1 MILCIPLA
9 AYTAAL
15 GDDYNTRA
23 LIYCGFLLW
32 CIVGAVVLFMK
43 TWQSENQKISPA
55 RCLLWCASLWLW
67 PLLLLP
73 GLFRKRS

>member
-1 MILCIPLA
+1 MSLPRPPNRKPFFGPTLIGACTGMILCIPLA
-9 AYTAAL
+9 AYTAAAL

-23 LIYCGFLLW
+23 LIYCGF
-32 CIVGAVVLFMK
+32 
-43 TWQSENQKISPA
+43 
-55 RCLLWCASLWLW
+55 LLWCASLWLW

>member
-1 MILCIPLA
+1 
-9 AYTAAL
+9 
-15 GDDYNTRA
+15 
-23 LIYCGFLLW
+23 
-32 CIVGAVVLFMK
+32 MK

-55 RCLLWCASLWLW
+55 KCLLWCASLWLW